1 LHGPA
6 EHSLVH
12 LRRGPHI
19 DFDAGLWLWLL
30 VVPVAYALYDWIATG
45 RALRSHPPYRSDER
59 PATVGEPATA
69 GR

>member
-1 LHGPA
+1 MVPRSTRLFTSGA
-6 EHSLVH
+6 V
-12 LRRGPHI
+12 PHI

-45 RALRSHPPYRSDER
+45 RALRSHPPYRSEER